1 MTDTNALPGTNH
13 EGFIALQR
21 LRRTAR
27 DGSLASFVKTYPV
40 PAVLVVDI
48 GVGAAEGNPAAT
60 AQAGPQLVTLFKSGK
75 SAFRYL
81 DEVAFLLKRPGNPF
95 PQFIS
100 IGRTP
105 NNDVV
110 IGVETV
116 SKLHGYFTQREG
128 RWFVTDFRSTNG
140 ILLNDTPIESGTP
153 HPVAT
158 GDRIRWGDQI
168 LTEFLTP
175 QALYERALASGK
187 N

>member
-1 MTDTNALPGTNH
+1 MPDAPTTLSGTNE
-13 EGFIALQR
+13 EGFISLSR
-21 LRRTAR
+21 LRRVAR
-27 DGSLASFVKTYPV
+27 EGSLASFVKTYPV
-40 PAVLVVDI
+40 PAVLVVDV

-60 AQAGPQLVTLFKSGK
+60 TQAGPQLVTLFKSGK

-100 IGRTP
+100 VGRTP

-116 SKLHGYFTQREG
+116 SKLHGYFTQKEG

-140 ILLNDTPIESGTP
+140 TLLNGEPLVSGQP
-153 HPVAT
+153 QPVAT
-158 GDRIRWGDQI
+158 GDQVRWGDQI
-168 LTEFLTP
+168 VTEFLTP
-175 QALYERALASGK
+175 QALFERAR
-187 N
+187 NR